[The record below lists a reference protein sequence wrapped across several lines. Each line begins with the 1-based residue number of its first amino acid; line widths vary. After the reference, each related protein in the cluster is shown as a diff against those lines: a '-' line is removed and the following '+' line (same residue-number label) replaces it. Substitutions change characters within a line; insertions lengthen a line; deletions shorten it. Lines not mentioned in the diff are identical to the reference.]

1 VPTVY
6 RDGPY
11 RFFFF
16 SNEGEEAPHIHIQ
29 SGDKLAKFWLQM
41 VELAYNRGFR
51 HHELRAIRQVIEER
65 QWVFLEAW
73 NDHFDQ
79 E

>member
-1 VPTVY
+1 MPTVY

-16 SNEGEEAPHIHIQ
+16 SNEGEESPHIHVQ

-41 VELAYNRGFR
+41 IELAYNRGFR
-51 HHELRAIRQVIEER
+51 QHELREIRGIIEEQ
-65 QWVFLEAW
+65 QWRFLEAW

-79 E
+79 G